1 MTTYSSKTV
10 VCAYCSKET
19 EVTEITS
26 TNAFGPC
33 DLDLRPPK
41 MQRSTI
47 HVTLQVCPHCGYATN
62 NLEKTPDNLE
72 KFLKVFPTLTKGNDI
87 VGHYRL
93 AGDIWRL
100 VDEDHDR
107 AFGMY
112 LRGAWCADDK
122 GATDRAKEM
131 RLLVLEEARHLLAEM
146 DTPTPDFLL
155 RISDIARRALE
166 FDYANSLLKQAKDL
180 APQGF
185 VAKVI
190 DLEQKLIEAKDTA
203 CHKVDEVEQ

>member
-10 VCAYCSKET
+10 VCAYCGKET
-19 EVTEITS
+19 EVTEINS

-33 DLDLRPPK
+33 DLDLRPPR

-47 HVTLQVCPHCGYATN
+47 HVTLQVCPHCGYAAS
-62 NLEKTPDNLE
+62 NLEKTPENLE
-72 KFLKVFPTLTKGNDI
+72 KFLNIFPTLPKGKDI
-87 VGHYRL
+87 VAHYCL

-112 LRGAWCADDK
+112 LRGAWCADDL
-122 GATDRAKEM
+122 GAPDRAKEL
-131 RLLVLEEARHLLAEM
+131 RLLVIEEARHLLAAPPP
-146 DTPTPDFLL
+146 PTPDFLL
-155 RISDIARRALE
+155 RISDIARRAME

-180 APQGF
+180 SPQGF

-190 DLEQKLIEAKDTA
+190 DLEQKLVDAKDTA
-203 CHKVDEVEQ
+203 CHRVDEVEQ